1 MSDLGLKLESDYIQA
16 VKSKDQERVAAL
28 RLLKAVLKNEQIAKK
43 SELTDEEIIRILKK
57 EAKKRQ
63 ESIIAY
69 KQGQRADLAGRE
81 EAELNIIKE
90 YLPPEMPDQ
99 ELKTL
104 ADKILKENELTS
116 QQDFGKAMK
125 LVMAK
130 TKGQVD
136 GGRISQAVKELLSPE

>member
-104 ADKILKENELTS
+104 ADKILKENEKKSAFWHFNFKIKRKTA
-116 QQDFGKAMK
+116 FGCQWFRK
-125 LVMAK
+125 
-130 TKGQVD
+130 D
-136 GGRISQAVKELLSPE
+136 